1 NSKCQQILKHSQID
15 LIDGWLA
22 ACELLGPEK
31 FCPIIVCYLKK
42 MSNVL
47 DFLEPLVE
55 EIKTITENLKVLG
68 FKSRYVNN
76 RLKSFGS
83 VFRNWLPELAA
94 GGYDQFAY
102 LDGQY
107 DLLGVRVVGLSV
119 SDVVK
124 VARAILGNERFAWD
138 RAAVKNFYERPKPS
152 GYRAWH
158 LRTKYYPDRPK
169 NSAV

>member
-1 NSKCQQILKHSQID
+1 
-15 LIDGWLA
+15 
-22 ACELLGPEK
+22 
-31 FCPIIVCYLKK
+31 
-42 MSNVL
+42 
-47 DFLEPLVE
+47 
-55 EIKTITENLKVLG
+55 
-68 FKSRYVNN
+68 
-76 RLKSFGS
+76 
-83 VFRNWLPELAA
+83 ELAA
-94 GGYDQFAY
+94 GGYDQFEAY

-169 NSAV
+169 NGAVTEILATRNVRCEIQIKTALEDTWAEVEHTLSYKQPEGVSGQ

>member
-1 NSKCQQILKHSQID
+1 SQVAQLNEFASRTGRGTDELVKDAVAKLLGHNTDLQVLLTSLENSNSKCQQILKHSQID

-94 GGYDQFAY
+94 GGYDQ
-102 LDGQY
+102 
-107 DLLGVRVVGLSV
+107 
-119 SDVVK
+119 
-124 VARAILGNERFAWD
+124 
-138 RAAVKNFYERPKPS
+138 
-152 GYRAWH
+152 
-158 LRTKYYPDRPK
+158 
-169 NSAV
+169 